1 MSGIA
6 EVLLNLGYRVSGSDL
21 QESEVTERLAGLGAR
36 IASGHAADNVV
47 GADVVVVS
55 SAVRDTNPEVARA
68 REERIPVIPRAEMLG
83 ELMRMKEAI
92 AVAGSHGKTSTT
104 SMLATVLV
112 ACGLDPT
119 VVIGGRLEMFG
130 SNAKLGSGRLMVAEA
145 DESDGSFLRLP
156 PTIAVLTGIDH
167 EHLDHYGSYE
177 SLLDAFVG
185 FVNRVPFYGSVVACL
200 DDPGVRRI
208 LARVERP
215 TITYGMSAEADV
227 RAVDVR
233 TCGFSSR
240 FSVQR
245 AGESPVAVQLAT
257 PGNHQVL
264 NALAAMAVAVELR
277 LAPRV
282 AAVALEGFPG
292 AERRMQRCG
301 EAGGV
306 LIIDDYGHHPRE
318 IAATLSAVRAAVG
331 ERRLVVMFQPHRYSR
346 TSLLMREF
354 GPVFWEAQDLLVT
367 DIYPAG
373 EEPREGVDAA
383 ALVRVIAEAGHPSV
397 VHAGSVEEGIDTA
410 LSRLRA
416 GDVLVTLGAGN
427 IARAPRRLLAR
438 LGGST

>member
-21 QESEVTERLAGLGAR
+21 QPGEVTERLAGLGAR
-36 IASGHAADNVV
+36 IAAGHAAENVA

-55 SAVRDTNPEVARA
+55 SAVRDTNPEVVRA

-83 ELMRMKEAI
+83 ELMRMKDAI

-104 SMLATVLV
+104 SMLATLLV

-119 VVIGGRLEMFG
+119 VVIGGRLAVFG

-156 PTIAVLTGIDH
+156 PTIAVVTGIDH

-185 FVNRVPFYGSVVACL
+185 FVGRVPFYGSVVACI

-208 LARVERP
+208 LPRVERP
-215 TITYGMSAEADV
+215 TITYGTSPDADV
-227 RAVDVR
+227 RAEDVQIA
-233 TCGFSSR
+233 GFSSR
-240 FSVQR
+240 FTVRR
-245 AGESPVAVQLAT
+245 ADEEPVTVQLAT
-257 PGNHQVL
+257 PGHHQVL
-264 NALAAMAVAVELR
+264 NALAALTVSSELR

-292 AERRMQRCG
+292 ADRRMQRCG

-306 LIIDDYGHHPRE
+306 LVVDDYGHHPRE
-318 IAATLSAVRAAVG
+318 IEATLSAVRAAIG
-331 ERRLVVMFQPHRYSR
+331 ARRLVVMFQPHRYSR
-346 TSLLMREF
+346 TALLLREF
-354 GPVFWEAQDLLVT
+354 GPVFTEAEDLLVT
-367 DIYPAG
+367 DIYAAG
-373 EEPREGVDAA
+373 EDPRDDVDAA
-383 ALVRVIAEAGHPSV
+383 ALVRVIEEAGHPSV
-397 VHAGSVEEGIDTA
+397 EHAGPLESA
-410 LSRLRA
+410 LDAAVSRLQP
-416 GDVLVTLGAGN
+416 GDVAVTLGAGS
-427 IARAPRRLLAR
+427 ISRAPRELLSR
-438 LGGST
+438 LGGSP